1 MIARL
6 FYFPIDGNN
15 VMIDTLSNYCNDL
28 TGFSP
33 LCVKSVVIPD
43 KRRLSYVDL
52 ANKYIKIMIRN
63 GLNNTQTTMTQI
75 FTKFYEDSK
84 DNSKVADLFFTFN
97 SENVT
102 LNVCGERVLIK
113 SGCLSELNMDR
124 QTISIIEAEL
134 ERMLINYGSLS

>member
-1 MIARL
+1 MLARL
-6 FYFPIDGNN
+6 FYFPIDGDK
-15 VMIDTLSNYCNDL
+15 VMIDTLSNYCDDL

-52 ANKYIKIMIRN
+52 ANKYIKIIIRS
-63 GLNNTQTTMTQI
+63 GLSNTQTTMTQI
-75 FTKFYEDSK
+75 FTRFHDGSGTDSE
-84 DNSKVADLFFTFN
+84 VADLFFTFN
-97 SENVT
+97 SKNVL
-102 LNVCGERVLIK
+102 LNVCNEKILIK